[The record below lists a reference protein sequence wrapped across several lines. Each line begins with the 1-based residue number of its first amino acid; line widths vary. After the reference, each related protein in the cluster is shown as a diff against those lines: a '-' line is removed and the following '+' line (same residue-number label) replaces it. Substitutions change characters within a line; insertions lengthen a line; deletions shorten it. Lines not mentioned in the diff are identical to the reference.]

1 MPHPSSHF
9 QGRVAP
15 PPQPGRPE
23 VEKLRADL
31 DASLVRELAREHE
44 HLSWAHFRRQ
54 LRPVSFRLVDTRFL
68 GKWVTAERTIEMA
81 RELCVNQPWATV
93 LEVLK
98 HEMAHQYVSE
108 VLGVHDETAHG
119 PAFRDV
125 CRRLGIDARAAG
137 VPHPPT
143 SPAGGRSA
151 DEDRVLARVAKLLA
165 LAESDSRNEAESAMN
180 AAQRLMLK
188 YNLELEAVAGTRDYA
203 HRHFGRPATRV
214 FEAERLLAVILQEH
228 FFVEVIW
235 VPTYVVAE
243 GRRATVLEA
252 SGSAAN
258 LDMAEY
264 AYDFL
269 QASAARLFAEHRKR
283 HGVDG
288 GPRKSFVA
296 GVMAGFYA
304 KLNDQ
309 KRQLKTEG
317 LVWVGDADLK
327 DFHRR
332 RHPRVHVARFATGSS
347 DTAREHGREAG
358 RSLVIHR
365 PVGAG
370 DGAGQGD
377 GGGGRLLGPK
387 R

>member
-1 MPHPSSHF
+1 MPHPSPA
-9 QGRVAP
+9 GNAP
-15 PPQPGRPE
+15 GTRDARPE
-23 VEKLRADL
+23 VEQLRVDL
-31 DASLVRELAREHE
+31 DASLVRELVREHE

-54 LRPVSFRLVDTRFL
+54 LRPVSFRLTDGRFL
-68 GKWVTAERTIEMA
+68 GRWLAAERTIEMS
-81 RELCVNQPWATV
+81 RPLCVKEPWGTV

-98 HEMAHQYVSE
+98 HEMAHQYVNE

-125 CRRLGIDARAAG
+125 CRRLGIDASAAG
-137 VPHPPT
+137 VPAAP
-143 SPAGGRSA
+143 GGRSA

-165 LAESDSRNEAESAMN
+165 LAESDSQHEAESAMN

-188 YNLELEAVAGTRDYA
+188 YNLELAAVAAARDYG
-203 HRHFGRPATRV
+203 HRHFGKPATRV

-243 GRRATVLEA
+243 GRRATILEV
-252 SGSAAN
+252 SGTSSN

-269 QASAARLFAEHRKR
+269 QASGERLFREHRKR
-283 HGVDG
+283 HGVEG

-304 KLNDQ
+304 KLNEQ
-309 KRQLKTEG
+309 KRQQKSEG
-317 LVWVGDADLK
+317 LVWVGDADLR

-347 DTAREHGREAG
+347 DAAREHGREAG
-358 RSLVIHR
+358 RSLVLHR
-365 PVGAG
+365 PVPGGSSGSGA
-370 DGAGQGD
+370 Q
-377 GGGGRLLGPK
+377 RLLGPK
-387 R
+387 S